1 MTAYCWVFSLVVC
14 GLLEVLKV
22 KGMTLISTL
31 KQVSLAITGATL
43 AVLGGGEVAGA
54 FSFSFDLGG
63 STAVNS
69 SFSYNTGDVG
79 LTVTGFRDNLL
90 GGGTTSAFVVRSSGG
105 LGVTSVLS
113 DITDPLQ
120 IPELDGLGLDEGLQF
135 EFDQK
140 ITINSAT
147 FSRVDSDDDFTV
159 SVDGGGLFLSED
171 IPGGNLFDTG
181 VGTFNFSAFDAGSR
195 TGTLVSFS
203 VGGNNDDYILKSIEV
218 EAVPE
223 PLTILGTGMALGFG
237 GLFKKELD
245 KKKKTKV

>member
-1 MTAYCWVFSLVVC
+1 
-14 GLLEVLKV
+14 
-22 KGMTLISTL
+22 MTLISTL

-63 STAVNS
+63 SPALDS
-69 SFSYNTGDVG
+69 SFSYNAGDVG
-79 LTVTGFRDNLL
+79 LTVTGFRDTL
-90 GGGTTSAFVVRSSGG
+90 GGGTTSAFVVKSPDG
-105 LGVTSVLS
+105 LGVTSLAS
-113 DITDPLQ
+113 DISDLQ
-120 IPELDGLGLDEGLQF
+120 FLQLDGLGLDEGLQF

-147 FSRVDSDDDFTV
+147 FSRVGSNDDFTV
-159 SVDGGGLFLSED
+159 SVDAGGLFLSED
-171 IPGGNLFDTG
+171 IPGGNFFDTG
-181 VGTFNFSAFDAGSR
+181 VGTFDFTALDAGLR

-203 VGGNNDDYILKSIEV
+203 VAGSNDDYILKSIEV